1 MKIFKAFRQGSVRSL
16 RAWRGILITWFASLL
31 TVSLVVLPMR
41 GALNSGFGKSMVTEK
56 LRDGLNLEV
65 LSDLSSGLKSVVS
78 SFISGFFLLIL
89 FGMIV
94 NAFLAGGLF
103 DSIKSPARKIS
114 ASEFF
119 RASARN
125 FLTFFV
131 ISLIISVI
139 IISLAFIIV
148 GIPLSIVK
156 DNKTASEAAPFV
168 AAIISGSVLA
178 VVIIIFMLVADFARA
193 WQARNE
199 KQKCLKA
206 LVFGFSRTF
215 RTFFSSFPT
224 MLIDMAVI
232 VLFMFLTINLL
243 GPWRPI
249 TSGGVFLLFILS
261 QAMFIINLF
270 LKTWSYGCVTSLME
284 QTDPTPDEAFFK
296 MP

>member
-1 MKIFKAFRQGSVRSL
+1 MKIFKAFSQGSVRSL
-16 RAWRGILITWFASLL
+16 RAWKGILITWFASLL
-31 TVSLVVLPMR
+31 TISLVVLPMR

-65 LSDLSSGLKSVVS
+65 LSDLSGGLKSVVS
-78 SFISGFFLLIL
+78 SFTSGFFLLIL

-125 FLTFFV
+125 FWTFLV

-139 IISLAFIIV
+139 IISLAFVIV

-178 VVIIIFMLVADFARA
+178 VVIIIFIIVADFARA
-193 WQARNE
+193 WQVRNE

-206 LVFGFSRTF
+206 LGFGFNRTF

-224 MLIDMAVI
+224 MLIVLAVM
-232 VLFMFLTINLL
+232 VLYMLLTIILL
-243 GPWRPI
+243 GHWRPI

>member
-1 MKIFKAFRQGSVRSL
+1 MKIFKAFSQGSVRSL
-16 RAWRGILITWFASLL
+16 RAWKGILITWFASLL

-65 LSDLSSGLKSVVS
+65 LSDLSGGLKSVVS
-78 SFISGFFLLIL
+78 SFTSGFFLLIL

-125 FLTFFV
+125 FWTFLV

-139 IISLAFIIV
+139 IISLAFVIV

-178 VVIIIFMLVADFARA
+178 VVIIIFIIVADFARA
-193 WQARNE
+193 WQVRNE

-206 LVFGFSRTF
+206 LGFGFSRTF

-224 MLIDMAVI
+224 MLIVLAVM
-232 VLFMFLTINLL
+232 VLFMLLTIILL